1 MPDGLPI
8 DVLPA
13 DPNWSPTPAQL
24 SFWKSNF
31 PNSLFKANASNPN
44 WVDSNGNVISTIPI
58 GNDDSIKPIGNFDS
72 TIPISPCGFAIYE
85 WRIVSGRGEWFEI
98 ENRCRPGC
106 NPVRPLAVPGAMPD
120 GMQIANPCN

>member
-58 GNDDSIKPIGNFDS
+58 GNDDSIKPM
-72 TIPISPCGFAIYE
+72 TPCGFAIFE
-85 WRIVSGRGEWFEI
+85 WRVVSGIGEWVEI
-98 ENRCRPGC
+98 VNQRRCRPGC

-120 GMQIANPCN
+120 GMQIGNPCN